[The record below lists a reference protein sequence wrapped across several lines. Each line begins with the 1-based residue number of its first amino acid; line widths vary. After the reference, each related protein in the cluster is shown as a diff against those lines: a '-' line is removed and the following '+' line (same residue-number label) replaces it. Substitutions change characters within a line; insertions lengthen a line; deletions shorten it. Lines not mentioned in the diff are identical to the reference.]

1 MKKTISLLTLIL
13 IFNYSYSQ
21 SQVNSLIKNSPFHF
35 FDGTFNLSYEK
46 ALMNQKSINLS
57 GGFHLIENGWNNNN
71 QQIGWTGEIQ
81 VRRYLSN
88 NHELKQLEGF
98 YVSPYLKGGYF
109 RFDNDDGYYYATYDE
124 NNNYIEDLWYPYDS
138 SYEIKNYQLGLIM
151 GYQFIFSDAIS
162 LEFFLGGGVQYAD
175 VNRSLYN
182 NTPFDKS
189 YTGVVPKVG
198 FNFGASF

>member
-88 NHELKQLEGF
+88 NPELKQLEGF

-162 LEFFLGGGVQYAD
+162 LEFFLGGGIQYAD

>member
-88 NHELKQLEGF
+88 NPELKQLEGF

-175 VNRSLYN
+175 VDRSLYN

>member
-88 NHELKQLEGF
+88 NPELKQLEGF

>member
-1 MKKTISLLTLIL
+1 MKKISFFFVFIL
-13 IFNYSYSQ
+13 FVSYSY

-35 FDGTFNLSYEK
+35 FDGTFHLSYEK
-46 ALMNQKSINLS
+46 VLLNKKSINLS
-57 GGFHLIENGWNNNN
+57 GGFHLVENGWNNNN
-71 QQIGWTGEIQ
+71 HQIGWTGELQ
-81 VRRYLSN
+81 VRKYLSKN
-88 NHELKQLEGF
+88 IDLNQLEGF
-98 YVSPYLKGGYF
+98 YVSPYFKGGYF
-109 RFDNDDGYYYATYDE
+109 RFDDDYGYYLAQYDE
-124 NNNYIEDLWYPYDS
+124 NNNYIEDIWYPYGN

-162 LEFFLGGGVQYAD
+162 LEFLLGGGVQYAD
-175 VNRSLYN
+175 VNRNLSS

>member
-88 NHELKQLEGF
+88 NPELKQLEGF
-98 YVSPYLKGGYF
+98 YVSPYFKGGYF

>member
-88 NHELKQLEGF
+88 NPELKQLEGF

-189 YTGVVPKVG
+189 HTGVVPKVG